1 MPVRPQLLD
10 EIEQALG
17 SAISPSLTTSSAV
30 DDLYEA
36 YLFSLV
42 IRAAREEGGSVNY
55 KCINGGSPNPFVFR
69 TSPGYIGSRTH
80 NYGYAE
86 IEFPGCPILE
96 AHVGVRVSGHSNVL
110 HECDVSV
117 LLKDEADVCRAG
129 PDLIAPRSS
138 KLLIAIEAKYY
149 TRDIPL
155 HLGRGF
161 LGLTRDFSTDN
172 VYFVVNRRGRSV
184 EKLLSH
190 KKQLWEHNINPS
202 DPVPVARLRNAFQTA
217 FKDYRARM
225 GV

>member
-1 MPVRPQLLD
+1 MPIRPQLLA

-17 SAISPSLTTSSAV
+17 QAVRPSLTSASAAF
-30 DDLYEA
+30 DLYEA

-42 IRAAREEGGSVNY
+42 VAAARTEGGIVSY
-55 KCINGGSPNPFVFR
+55 RSISGGLPNPFVFR
-69 TSPGYIGSRTH
+69 TSPGYIGSNTH
-80 NYGYAE
+80 NYGYGE
-86 IEFPGCPILE
+86 IDFAGCPLLE
-96 AHVGVRVSGHSNVL
+96 VHVGVRVSGHSNVL

-117 LLKDEADVCRAG
+117 LLRDEAELCRRG

-161 LGLTRDFSTDN
+161 LGLVRDFSADKTF
-172 VYFVVNRRGRSV
+172 FVANRGGRSV

-202 DPVPVARLRNAFQTA
+202 DQVSVARLRNALQTA

-225 GV
+225 S